1 VAVTYLQQPIFK
13 IIWRVKMKLDLLDIE
28 TQYINNRNL
37 NYAKKHY
44 IELEDGIIRLEITH
58 IDKINSTFIEIESII
73 AGYENETSLTINDE
87 GNYEHSSCTCGF
99 HNSMEPCGHV
109 WQLAKYVI
117 DNNLEAP
124 YEYEKDEDREETIEK
139 YFEKRSKI
147 IQETINN
154 EWFKEIL
161 KEDIID
167 KLSKIETSSLNLVPS
182 IEFDELHSSR
192 NFPQIK
198 FKIGRDKLY
207 TIRDIYSQIIIAIKD
222 KEFKNF
228 GKELKVSMHYNAFTD
243 FSQKQLDFIIKH
255 SNSINQ
261 FKKNML
267 DLNENNMDDF
277 YNTYFDSS
285 YSEIIFEEED
295 FKTELVIEKNEKD
308 YEIYLK
314 NKFYN
319 PKEKKKE
326 DKTKKSK
333 WSYKF
338 DYELPFTMKNFIV
351 TKNKIYK
358 YDKKDK
364 IFLYMNINEYEMK
377 LFNKLARESLILS
390 EDKFFEVFS
399 FFQDKLEH
407 FNISEE
413 YLDLI
418 KNYSNK
424 KPKIYLDI
432 NSDGHLIFKI
442 EYENH
447 FVNTNLTQ
455 IVGIFE
461 MLNPNII
468 ENLKNYIN
476 SHQKVYEI
484 NETMIIDKK
493 SEIDKFIEDIIPLL
507 HTYADIYLSQSIK
520 NFNKIRKINYSVGVK
535 VTSNFLELDFSS
547 TDLDK
552 GEIIDILNQYRAKKK
567 YYRLKKGEIIL
578 MDQEQ
583 LEFLD
588 DFIKDFNIKDTDLK
602 KGNIKIPNF
611 RAHQLNVLQNKYI
624 DIEKDQ
630 NFNKL
635 FEQKIEKIPAKY
647 KKILREYQIVGV
659 EWMLKLRSMNLGGIL
674 ADDMGLG
681 KTLQVIT
688 YLESVKRERPCLIIT
703 PASLILNWE
712 NEFNKFN
719 SSVSILSIYG
729 DRKNREDLL
738 SNLKNEVVI
747 TSYDYL
753 KRDIDLYE
761 NIEFD
766 TITLDEAQYIKNHK
780 TKAAQAVKKINSEFK
795 LALTGTPLENSLAE
809 IWSIFDFLMNG
820 YLFNYDYFYKN
831 YERAIVL
838 QAEKNVIER
847 LKNMVEPFIL
857 RRLKKDVL
865 KELPEKIEETYF
877 VEMNQ
882 EEKNLY
888 QANLVKINETL
899 AQSIDVNTNKIEV
912 LAMLT
917 KLRQI
922 CIDPRLLYEDISSS
936 SSKINA
942 CIELIKKSIEN
953 KQRILLFSSFT
964 TVLDLVAQECDNL
977 SIPYFMLTGETNKV
991 KRNQLVDDF
1000 QNEAVPL
1007 FLISLKAGGTGLNLT
1022 KASVVIHLDPWWNIS
1037 AQNQATDRAHRI
1049 GQEDTV
1055 QVFNLITKNT
1065 IEEKILNLQN
1075 KKKELSDIFV
1085 ENSKGSFSSLTKEEL
1100 LDLFKLE

>member
-1 VAVTYLQQPIFK
+1 
-13 IIWRVKMKLDLLDIE
+13 MKLDLLDIE

-44 IELEDGIIRLEITH
+44 IELEDGIIKLEITH
-58 IDKINSTFIEIESII
+58 IDKINSTFIEMESII

-109 WQLAKYVI
+109 WQLAKYVM

-124 YEYEKDEDREETIEK
+124 YEYEKDEVREETIEK

-182 IEFDELHSSR
+182 IEFNELHSSR

-207 TIRDIYSQIIIAIKD
+207 TIRDIYSQIIIAIKN

-228 GKELKVSMHYNAFTD
+228 GKELKVSMYYNAFTD
-243 FSQKQLDFIIKH
+243 FSKKQLDFIIKH

-261 FKKNML
+261 FMKNML

-277 YNTYFDSS
+277 YNTYFDSP

-319 PKEKKKE
+319 PKENKK
-326 DKTKKSK
+326 DDTTKKSK
-333 WSYKF
+333 WSYRF

-442 EYENH
+442 EYKNH

-476 SHQKVYEI
+476 SHQKVFEI

-520 NFNKIRKINYSVGVK
+520 NFNKTRKINYFVGVK

-602 KGNIKIPNF
+602 KGNIKISNF

-630 NFNKL
+630 DFNKL
-635 FEQKIEKIPAKY
+635 FEQKIEEIPAKY

-766 TITLDEAQYIKNHK
+766 TIILDEAQYIKNHK

-838 QAEKNVIER
+838 QAEKNVTER

-991 KRNQLVDDF
+991 KRNQLVEDF

>member
-1 VAVTYLQQPIFK
+1 
-13 IIWRVKMKLDLLDIE
+13 MKLDLLDIE

-44 IELEDGIIRLEITH
+44 IELEDGIIKLEITH
-58 IDKINSTFIEIESII
+58 IDKINSTFIEMESII

-109 WQLAKYVI
+109 WQLAKYVM

-124 YEYEKDEDREETIEK
+124 YEYEKDEVREETIEK

-182 IEFDELHSSR
+182 IEFNELHSSR

-207 TIRDIYSQIIIAIKD
+207 TIRDIYSQIIIAIKN

-228 GKELKVSMHYNAFTD
+228 GKELKVSMYYNAFTD
-243 FSQKQLDFIIKH
+243 FSKKQLDFIIKH

-261 FKKNML
+261 FMKNML

-277 YNTYFDSS
+277 YNTYFDSP

-319 PKEKKKE
+319 PKENKK
-326 DKTKKSK
+326 DDTTKKSK
-333 WSYKF
+333 WSYRF

-442 EYENH
+442 EYKNH

-476 SHQKVYEI
+476 SHQKVFEI

-520 NFNKIRKINYSVGVK
+520 NFNKTRKINYFVGVK

-630 NFNKL
+630 DFNKL
-635 FEQKIEKIPAKY
+635 FEQKIEEIPAKY

-719 SSVSILSIYG
+719 SSISILSIYG

-766 TITLDEAQYIKNHK
+766 TIILDEAQYIKNHK

-838 QAEKNVIER
+838 QAEKNVTER

-991 KRNQLVDDF
+991 KRNQLVEDF

-1085 ENSKGSFSSLTKEEL
+1085 ENSKGSFSSLRKEEL

>member
-1 VAVTYLQQPIFK
+1 
-13 IIWRVKMKLDLLDIE
+13 M
-28 TQYINNRNL
+28 
-37 NYAKKHY
+37 
-44 IELEDGIIRLEITH
+44 
-58 IDKINSTFIEIESII
+58 
-73 AGYENETSLTINDE
+73 
-87 GNYEHSSCTCGF
+87 
-99 HNSMEPCGHV
+99 
-109 WQLAKYVI
+109 
-117 DNNLEAP
+117 
-124 YEYEKDEDREETIEK
+124 
-139 YFEKRSKI
+139 
-147 IQETINN
+147 
-154 EWFKEIL
+154 
-161 KEDIID
+161 
-167 KLSKIETSSLNLVPS
+167 
-182 IEFDELHSSR
+182 
-192 NFPQIK
+192 
-198 FKIGRDKLY
+198 
-207 TIRDIYSQIIIAIKD
+207 
-222 KEFKNF
+222 
-228 GKELKVSMHYNAFTD
+228 
-243 FSQKQLDFIIKH
+243 
-255 SNSINQ
+255 
-261 FKKNML
+261 
-267 DLNENNMDDF
+267 
-277 YNTYFDSS
+277 
-285 YSEIIFEEED
+285 
-295 FKTELVIEKNEKD
+295 
-308 YEIYLK
+308 
-314 NKFYN
+314 
-319 PKEKKKE
+319 
-326 DKTKKSK
+326 
-333 WSYKF
+333 
-338 DYELPFTMKNFIV
+338 
-351 TKNKIYK
+351 
-358 YDKKDK
+358 
-364 IFLYMNINEYEMK
+364 
-377 LFNKLARESLILS
+377 
-390 EDKFFEVFS
+390 
-399 FFQDKLEH
+399 
-407 FNISEE
+407 
-413 YLDLI
+413 
-418 KNYSNK
+418 
-424 KPKIYLDI
+424 
-432 NSDGHLIFKI
+432 
-442 EYENH
+442 
-447 FVNTNLTQ
+447 
-455 IVGIFE
+455 
-461 MLNPNII
+461 
-468 ENLKNYIN
+468 
-476 SHQKVYEI
+476 
-484 NETMIIDKK
+484 
-493 SEIDKFIEDIIPLL
+493 
-507 HTYADIYLSQSIK
+507 
-520 NFNKIRKINYSVGVK
+520 NYSVGVK

-630 NFNKL
+630 DFNKL
-635 FEQKIEKIPAKY
+635 FEQKIEEIPAKY

-766 TITLDEAQYIKNHK
+766 TIILDEAQYIKNHK

-838 QAEKNVIER
+838 QAEKNVTER

-991 KRNQLVDDF
+991 KRNQLVEDF

>member
-1 VAVTYLQQPIFK
+1 
-13 IIWRVKMKLDLLDIE
+13 MKLDLLDIE

-58 IDKINSTFIEIESII
+58 IDKIDSTFIEMESII

-109 WQLAKYVI
+109 WQLAKYVM

-124 YEYEKDEDREETIEK
+124 YEYEKDEVREETIEK

-228 GKELKVSMHYNAFTD
+228 GKELKVSMYYNAFTD
-243 FSQKQLDFIIKH
+243 FSKKQLDFIIKH
-255 SNSINQ
+255 SNDINQ

-277 YNTYFDSS
+277 YNTYFDSP

-295 FKTELVIEKNEKD
+295 FKTELVIEKNEKN

-319 PKEKKKE
+319 LKENKK
-326 DKTKKSK
+326 DDTTKKSK
-333 WSYKF
+333 WSYRF

-413 YLDLI
+413 YLELI
-418 KNYSNK
+418 KNYLNK

-442 EYENH
+442 EYKNH

-461 MLNPNII
+461 MLNSNII

-476 SHQKVYEI
+476 SHQKVFEI

-520 NFNKIRKINYSVGVK
+520 NFNKTRKINYSVGVK

-552 GEIIDILNQYRAKKK
+552 GEIINILNQYRAKKK

-630 NFNKL
+630 DFNKL
-635 FEQKIEKIPAKY
+635 FEQKIEEISAKY

-766 TITLDEAQYIKNHK
+766 TIILDEAQYIKNHK

-838 QAEKNVIER
+838 QAEKNVTER

-991 KRNQLVDDF
+991 KRNQLVEDF

>member
-1 VAVTYLQQPIFK
+1 
-13 IIWRVKMKLDLLDIE
+13 MKLDLLDIE

-58 IDKINSTFIEIESII
+58 IDKINSTFIEMESII

-99 HNSMEPCGHV
+99 YNSMEPCGHV
-109 WQLAKYVI
+109 WQLAKYVM

-124 YEYEKDEDREETIEK
+124 YEYEKDEVREETIEK

-182 IEFDELHSSR
+182 IEFDELHSSK

-207 TIRDIYSQIIIAIKD
+207 TIRDIYSQIIIAIKN
-222 KEFKNF
+222 KEFKNY
-228 GKELKVSMHYNAFTD
+228 GKELKVSMYYNAFTD
-243 FSQKQLDFIIKH
+243 FSKKQLDFIIKH

-277 YNTYFDSS
+277 YNTYFDSP

-319 PKEKKKE
+319 PKENKK
-326 DKTKKSK
+326 DDTTKKSK
-333 WSYKF
+333 WSYRF

-442 EYENH
+442 EYKNH

-476 SHQKVYEI
+476 SHQKVFEI

-520 NFNKIRKINYSVGVK
+520 NFNKTRKINYSVGVK

-578 MDQEQ
+578 MNQEQ

-630 NFNKL
+630 DFNKL

-729 DRKNREDLL
+729 DRKNREKLL

-747 TSYDYL
+747 TSYNYL

-766 TITLDEAQYIKNHK
+766 TIILDEAQYIKNHK
-780 TKAAQAVKKINSEFK
+780 TKAAQAVKKINSDFK

-838 QAEKNVIER
+838 QAEKNVTER

-991 KRNQLVDDF
+991 KRNQLVEDF

>member
-1 VAVTYLQQPIFK
+1 LKAVTYLQQPIFLNKFYNGELKVK
-13 IIWRVKMKLDLLDIE
+13 IDLLDIE

-44 IELEDGIIRLEITH
+44 IELKYGIIRLEITY
-58 IDKINSTFIEIESII
+58 IDKIDSTFIEMESII
-73 AGYENETSLTINDE
+73 AGYKNETSLTINNE

-117 DNNLEAP
+117 DNDLEAP
-124 YEYEKDEDREETIEK
+124 YEYEKDEDKEETVEK
-139 YFEKRSKI
+139 YFEKRSKTV
-147 IQETINN
+147 QEIINN

-182 IEFDELHSSR
+182 IEFDGLHSSR
-192 NFPQIK
+192 NFPKIK
-198 FKIGRDKLY
+198 FKIGKDKLY

-243 FSQKQLDFIIKH
+243 FSKKQLDFIIKY

-261 FKKNML
+261 FKKNIL
-267 DLNENNMDDF
+267 DLNENNIDDF
-277 YNTYFDSS
+277 YNTYFDNP
-285 YSEIIFEEED
+285 YDEIIFEEED
-295 FKTELVIEKNEKD
+295 FKIELIIEK
-308 YEIYLK
+308 
-314 NKFYN
+314 
-319 PKEKKKE
+319 
-326 DKTKKSK
+326 
-333 WSYKF
+333 
-338 DYELPFTMKNFIV
+338 
-351 TKNKIYK
+351 
-358 YDKKDK
+358 
-364 IFLYMNINEYEMK
+364 MK
-377 LFNKLARESLILS
+377 LFNKLARESLVLL
-390 EDKFFEVFS
+390 EDKFFEIFS

-432 NSDGHLIFKI
+432 NSDGDLIFKL
-442 EYENH
+442 EYKNH
-447 FVNTNLTQ
+447 FVNTNLIQ
-455 IVGIFE
+455 IVEIFE

-468 ENLKNYIN
+468 KNLKNYIN
-476 SHQKVYEI
+476 FYQKVYEI
-484 NETMIIDKK
+484 NETMIIEKK

-520 NFNKIRKINYSVGVK
+520 NFNKTRKINYSVGVK

-588 DFIKDFNIKDTDLK
+588 DFIKDFNIKDADLK

-611 RAHQLNVLQNKYI
+611 RAYQLNALQNKYMN
-624 DIEKDQ
+624 IEKNQD
-630 NFNKL
+630 FNKL
-635 FEQKIEKIPAKY
+635 FEQKIEEIPAKY

-688 YLESVKRERPCLIIT
+688 YLESIERERPCLIIT

-719 SSVSILSIYG
+719 SSVSILSVYG
-729 DRKNREDLL
+729 DRKNREGLL

-761 NIEFD
+761 NINFD
-766 TITLDEAQYIKNHK
+766 TIILDEAQYIKNHK
-780 TKAAQAVKKINSEFK
+780 TKIAQAVKKINSEFK

-831 YERAIVL
+831 YEKAIVL
-838 QAEKNVIER
+838 QDEKNIIER

-877 VEMNQ
+877 IEMNQ

-899 AQSIDVNTNKIEV
+899 AQNIDVNTNKIEV

-922 CIDPRLLYEDISSS
+922 CIDPRLLYENISSS

-953 KQRILLFSSFT
+953 KQKILLFSSFT
-964 TVLDLVAQECDNL
+964 TVLDLVAEECDNL

-991 KRNQLVDDF
+991 KRNQLVEDF

-1065 IEEKILNLQN
+1065 IEEKIQNLQN

-1100 LDLFKLE
+1100 FDLFKLE

>member
-1 VAVTYLQQPIFK
+1 
-13 IIWRVKMKLDLLDIE
+13 MKLDLLDIE

-44 IELEDGIIRLEITH
+44 IELEDGIIKLEITH
-58 IDKINSTFIEIESII
+58 IDKINSTFIEMESII

-87 GNYEHSSCTCGF
+87 GNYEYSSCTCGF

-109 WQLAKYVI
+109 WQLAKYVM

-124 YEYEKDEDREETIEK
+124 YEYEKDEVREETIEK

-182 IEFDELHSSR
+182 IEFNELHSSR

-228 GKELKVSMHYNAFTD
+228 GKELKVSMYYNAFTD
-243 FSQKQLDFIIKH
+243 FSKKQLDFIIKH
-255 SNSINQ
+255 SNNINQ

-277 YNTYFDSS
+277 YNTYFDSP

-319 PKEKKKE
+319 PKENKK
-326 DKTKKSK
+326 DDTTKKSK
-333 WSYKF
+333 WSYRF

-432 NSDGHLIFKI
+432 NSDAHLIFKI
-442 EYENH
+442 EYKNH

-476 SHQKVYEI
+476 SHQKVFEI

-493 SEIDKFIEDIIPLL
+493 SEIDKFIEDIISLL

-520 NFNKIRKINYSVGVK
+520 NFNKTRKINYSVGVK

-578 MDQEQ
+578 MNQEQ

-611 RAHQLNVLQNKYI
+611 RAHQLNILQNKYI

-630 NFNKL
+630 DFNKL
-635 FEQKIEKIPAKY
+635 FEQKIEEIPAKY

-729 DRKNREDLL
+729 DRKNREKLL

-766 TITLDEAQYIKNHK
+766 TIILDEAQYIKNHK

-838 QAEKNVIER
+838 QAEKNVTER

-977 SIPYFMLTGETNKV
+977 SIPYFILTGETNKV
-991 KRNQLVDDF
+991 KRNQLVEDF

>member
-1 VAVTYLQQPIFK
+1 
-13 IIWRVKMKLDLLDIE
+13 MKLDLLDIE

-73 AGYENETSLTINDE
+73 AGYENETSLTINNE

-228 GKELKVSMHYNAFTD
+228 GKELKVSMHYNAFID

-277 YNTYFDSS
+277 YNTYFDSP

-520 NFNKIRKINYSVGVK
+520 NFNKTRKINYSVGVK

-602 KGNIKIPNF
+602 NGNIKIPNF

-630 NFNKL
+630 DFNKL
-635 FEQKIEKIPAKY
+635 FEQKIEEISTKY

-703 PASLILNWE
+703 PASLILNWK

-766 TITLDEAQYIKNHK
+766 TIILDEAQYIKNHK

-831 YERAIVL
+831 YERSIVL
-838 QAEKNVIER
+838 QAEKNVTER

-899 AQSIDVNTNKIEV
+899 AQSIDVDTNKIEV

-964 TVLDLVAQECDNL
+964 TVLDFVAQECDNL
-977 SIPYFMLTGETNKV
+977 SIPYFILTGETNKI
-991 KRNQLVDDF
+991 KRNQLVEDF

-1100 LDLFKLE
+1100 LDLFNLE

>member
-1 VAVTYLQQPIFK
+1 
-13 IIWRVKMKLDLLDIE
+13 MKLDLLDIE

-58 IDKINSTFIEIESII
+58 IDKINSTFIEMESII

-109 WQLAKYVI
+109 WQLAKYVM

-124 YEYEKDEDREETIEK
+124 YEYEKDEVREETIEK

-228 GKELKVSMHYNAFTD
+228 GKELKVSMYYNAFTD
-243 FSQKQLDFIIKH
+243 FSKKQLDFIIKH
-255 SNSINQ
+255 SNNINQ

-277 YNTYFDSS
+277 YNTYFDSP

-326 DKTKKSK
+326 DTTKKSK
-333 WSYKF
+333 WSYRF

-442 EYENH
+442 EYKNH

-476 SHQKVYEI
+476 SHQKVFEI

-520 NFNKIRKINYSVGVK
+520 NFNKTRKINYSVGVK

-630 NFNKL
+630 DFNKL
-635 FEQKIEKIPAKY
+635 FEQKIEEIPAKY

-719 SSVSILSIYG
+719 SSISILSIYG
-729 DRKNREDLL
+729 DRKNREELL

-766 TITLDEAQYIKNHK
+766 TIILDEAQYIKNHK
-780 TKAAQAVKKINSEFK
+780 TKAAQAVKKINSKFK
-795 LALTGTPLENSLAE
+795 LAL
-809 IWSIFDFLMNG
+809 NG

-838 QAEKNVIER
+838 QAEKNVTER

-922 CIDPRLLYEDISSS
+922 CIDPRLLYENISSS

-953 KQRILLFSSFT
+953 KQKILLFSSFT

-977 SIPYFMLTGETNKV
+977 SISYFMLTGETNKV
-991 KRNQLVDDF
+991 KRNQLVEDF

>member
-1 VAVTYLQQPIFK
+1 MK
-13 IIWRVKMKLDLLDIE
+13 IDLLDIE
-28 TQYINNRNL
+28 TQYRNNRNL

-44 IELEDGIIRLEITH
+44 IELEDGIVKLEITY
-58 IDKINSTFIEIESII
+58 IDKIDSTFIEMESII

-87 GNYEHSSCTCGF
+87 GNYECSSCSCGF

-109 WQLAKYVI
+109 WLLAKYVI

-124 YEYEKDEDREETIEK
+124 YEYEKDEDREETVEK
-139 YFEKRSKI
+139 YFEKRSRL
-147 IQETINN
+147 IQETIDR

-161 KEDIID
+161 KKDIID

-182 IEFDELHSSR
+182 IEFDELNSSR
-192 NFPQIK
+192 NFPKIK
-198 FKIGRDKLY
+198 FKIGKDKLY
-207 TIRDIYSQIIIAIKD
+207 TIRDIYSQIIDAIKN

-228 GKELKVSMHYNAFTD
+228 GKELKVSMHYDAFTD
-243 FSQKQLDFIIKH
+243 FSKKQLDFILKH
-255 SNSINQ
+255 PNNIIQ
-261 FKKNML
+261 FKKNMINL
-267 DLNENNMDDF
+267 DENNMDDF
-277 YNTYFDSS
+277 YNTYFDSPS
-285 YSEIIFEEED
+285 TEIIFQEED
-295 FKTELVIEKNEKD
+295 FKTELVIEKNDKD

-326 DKTKKSK
+326 KVQDKSD
-333 WSYKF
+333 WRSYRF
-338 DYELPFTMKNFIV
+338 NYELPFTTKNFIV

-358 YDKKDK
+358 YDKKSK

-390 EDKFFEVFS
+390 EDKFFEIFS

-432 NSDGHLIFKI
+432 NSEGYLIFKI
-442 EYENH
+442 EYKNH
-447 FVNTNLTQ
+447 FINMNLIQ
-455 IVGIFE
+455 IIEIFKI
-461 MLNPNII
+461 LNPDII
-468 ENLKNYIN
+468 NNLKNYIN
-476 SHQKVYEI
+476 SHQKIYEI
-484 NETMIIDKK
+484 NETIIIVKK

-520 NFNKIRKINYSVGVK
+520 NFNKTRKINYSVGVK

-552 GEIIDILNQYRAKKK
+552 GEIIDVLNQYRAKKK

-588 DFIKDFNIKDTDLK
+588 DFIKDFNIKDSDLK

-611 RAHQLNVLQNKYI
+611 RAYQLNILQNKYM
-624 DIEKDQ
+624 DIEKNQD
-630 NFNKL
+630 FNKL
-635 FEQKIEKIPAKY
+635 FEQKVIEIPSKY

-659 EWMLKLRSMNLGGIL
+659 EWMLKLRAMNLGGIL

-688 YLESVKRERPCLIIT
+688 YLESVKRERACLIVT
-703 PASLILNWE
+703 SASLILNWE

-719 SSVSILSIYG
+719 SSVLTLSIYG
-729 DRKNREDLL
+729 DRKNREGLL

-753 KRDIDLYE
+753 KRDMDLYE
-761 NIEFD
+761 NIDFD
-766 TITLDEAQYIKNHK
+766 TIILDEAQYIKNHK
-780 TKAAQAVKKINSEFK
+780 TKVAQAVKKINSKFK

-831 YERAIVL
+831 YEKAIVL
-838 QAEKNVIER
+838 QTEKRVTER

-865 KELPEKIEETYF
+865 KELPEKIEETYY
-877 VEMNQ
+877 VDMNQ
-882 EEKNLY
+882 EEKKLY
-888 QANLVKINETL
+888 QANLIKINETL
-899 AQSIDVNTNKIEV
+899 AQNIDVNTNKIEV

-922 CIDPRLLYEDISSS
+922 CIDPRLLYEDVSSS

-942 CIELIKKSIEN
+942 CIELIEKSIEN
-953 KQRILLFSSFT
+953 NQKILLFSSFT

-991 KRNQLVDDF
+991 KRKEMVENF

-1065 IEEKILNLQN
+1065 IEEKILNLQS

-1085 ENSKGSFSSLTKEEL
+1085 ENSKGSFSSLTKEQL

>member
-1 VAVTYLQQPIFK
+1 
-13 IIWRVKMKLDLLDIE
+13 MKLDLLDIE

-44 IELEDGIIRLEITH
+44 IELEDGIIKLEITH
-58 IDKINSTFIEIESII
+58 IDKINSTFIEMESIV

-87 GNYEHSSCTCGF
+87 GNYEYSSCTCGF

-109 WQLAKYVI
+109 WQLAKYVM

-228 GKELKVSMHYNAFTD
+228 GKELKVSMYYNAFTD
-243 FSQKQLDFIIKH
+243 FSKKQLDFIIKH
-255 SNSINQ
+255 SNDINQ

-277 YNTYFDSS
+277 YNTYFDSPFA
-285 YSEIIFEEED
+285 EIIFEEED

-319 PKEKKKE
+319 PKENKK
-326 DKTKKSK
+326 DDTTKKSK
-333 WSYKF
+333 WSYRF

-358 YDKKDK
+358 YDKKNK

-377 LFNKLARESLILS
+377 LFNKLARESLVLS

-442 EYENH
+442 EYKNH

-476 SHQKVYEI
+476 SHQKVFEI

-520 NFNKIRKINYSVGVK
+520 NFNKTRKINYSVGVK

-630 NFNKL
+630 DFNNL
-635 FEQKIEKIPAKY
+635 FEQKIEEIPAKY

-712 NEFNKFN
+712 NEFIKFN
-719 SSVSILSIYG
+719 SSILTLSIYG
-729 DRKNREDLL
+729 DRKNREELL

-766 TITLDEAQYIKNHK
+766 TIILDEAQYIKNHK

-838 QAEKNVIER
+838 QAEKNVTER

-991 KRNQLVDDF
+991 KRNQLVEDF

>member
-1 VAVTYLQQPIFK
+1 
-13 IIWRVKMKLDLLDIE
+13 M
-28 TQYINNRNL
+28 
-37 NYAKKHY
+37 
-44 IELEDGIIRLEITH
+44 
-58 IDKINSTFIEIESII
+58 
-73 AGYENETSLTINDE
+73 
-87 GNYEHSSCTCGF
+87 
-99 HNSMEPCGHV
+99 
-109 WQLAKYVI
+109 
-117 DNNLEAP
+117 
-124 YEYEKDEDREETIEK
+124 
-139 YFEKRSKI
+139 
-147 IQETINN
+147 
-154 EWFKEIL
+154 
-161 KEDIID
+161 
-167 KLSKIETSSLNLVPS
+167 
-182 IEFDELHSSR
+182 
-192 NFPQIK
+192 
-198 FKIGRDKLY
+198 
-207 TIRDIYSQIIIAIKD
+207 
-222 KEFKNF
+222 
-228 GKELKVSMHYNAFTD
+228 
-243 FSQKQLDFIIKH
+243 
-255 SNSINQ
+255 
-261 FKKNML
+261 
-267 DLNENNMDDF
+267 
-277 YNTYFDSS
+277 
-285 YSEIIFEEED
+285 
-295 FKTELVIEKNEKD
+295 
-308 YEIYLK
+308 
-314 NKFYN
+314 
-319 PKEKKKE
+319 
-326 DKTKKSK
+326 
-333 WSYKF
+333 
-338 DYELPFTMKNFIV
+338 
-351 TKNKIYK
+351 
-358 YDKKDK
+358 
-364 IFLYMNINEYEMK
+364 
-377 LFNKLARESLILS
+377 
-390 EDKFFEVFS
+390 
-399 FFQDKLEH
+399 
-407 FNISEE
+407 
-413 YLDLI
+413 
-418 KNYSNK
+418 
-424 KPKIYLDI
+424 
-432 NSDGHLIFKI
+432 
-442 EYENH
+442 
-447 FVNTNLTQ
+447 
-455 IVGIFE
+455 
-461 MLNPNII
+461 
-468 ENLKNYIN
+468 
-476 SHQKVYEI
+476 
-484 NETMIIDKK
+484 
-493 SEIDKFIEDIIPLL
+493 
-507 HTYADIYLSQSIK
+507 
-520 NFNKIRKINYSVGVK
+520 
-535 VTSNFLELDFSS
+535 ELDFSS

-588 DFIKDFNIKDTDLK
+588 DFIKDFNIKDADLK

-624 DIEKDQ
+624 DIEKNQD
-630 NFNKL
+630 FNKL

-647 KKILREYQIVGV
+647 KEILRKYQIVGV

-674 ADDMGLG
+674 AEDMGLG

-688 YLESVKRERPCLIIT
+688 YLESIERERPYLIIT

-729 DRKNREDLL
+729 DRKNREELL
-738 SNLKNEVVI
+738 TNLKNEVVI

-753 KRDIDLYE
+753 KRDTDLYDD
-761 NIEFD
+761 IEFD
-766 TITLDEAQYIKNHK
+766 TIILDEAQYIKNHK
-780 TKAAQAVKKINSEFK
+780 TKVAQAVKKINSKFK

-838 QAEKNVIER
+838 QGEKNVTER

-857 RRLKKDVL
+857 RRLKKNVL
-865 KELPEKIEETYF
+865 RELPEKIEETYF
-877 VEMNQ
+877 IEMNQ

-942 CIELIKKSIEN
+942 CIELIEKSIEN

-964 TVLDLVAQECDNL
+964 TVLDLVSQECDNL

-991 KRNQLVDDF
+991 KRNQLVEDF

-1049 GQEDTV
+1049 GQKDTV

-1065 IEEKILNLQN
+1065 IEEKIQNLQN

-1100 LDLFKLE
+1100 FDLFKLE

>member
-1 VAVTYLQQPIFK
+1 
-13 IIWRVKMKLDLLDIE
+13 MKLDLLDIE

-44 IELEDGIIRLEITH
+44 IELEDGIIKLEITH
-58 IDKINSTFIEIESII
+58 IDKINSTFIEMESII

-109 WQLAKYVI
+109 WQLAKYVM

-124 YEYEKDEDREETIEK
+124 YEYEKDEVREETIEK

-182 IEFDELHSSR
+182 IEFNELHSSR

-207 TIRDIYSQIIIAIKD
+207 TIRDIYSQIIIAIKN

-228 GKELKVSMHYNAFTD
+228 GKELKVSMYYNAFTD
-243 FSQKQLDFIIKH
+243 FSKKQLDFIIKH

-261 FKKNML
+261 FMKNML

-277 YNTYFDSS
+277 YNTYFDSP

-319 PKEKKKE
+319 PKENKK
-326 DKTKKSK
+326 DDTTKKSK
-333 WSYKF
+333 WSYRF

-442 EYENH
+442 EYKNH

-476 SHQKVYEI
+476 SHQKVFEI

-520 NFNKIRKINYSVGVK
+520 NFNKTRKINYFVGVK

-602 KGNIKIPNF
+602 KGNIKISNF

-630 NFNKL
+630 DFNKL
-635 FEQKIEKIPAKY
+635 FEQKIEEIPAKY

-766 TITLDEAQYIKNHK
+766 TIILDEAQYIKNHK

-838 QAEKNVIER
+838 QAEKNVTER

-991 KRNQLVDDF
+991 KRNQLVEDF

-1085 ENSKGSFSSLTKEEL
+1085 ENSKGSFSSLTKERL

>member
-1 VAVTYLQQPIFK
+1 MK
-13 IIWRVKMKLDLLDIE
+13 IDLLDIE

-44 IELEDGIIRLEITH
+44 IELKYGIIRLEITY
-58 IDKINSTFIEIESII
+58 IDKVDSTFIEMESII
-73 AGYENETSLTINDE
+73 AGYENETSLTINND

-117 DNNLEAP
+117 DNDLEAP
-124 YEYEKDEDREETIEK
+124 YEYEKDEDKEGTVEK
-139 YFEKRSKI
+139 YFEKRSKTV
-147 IQETINN
+147 QEIINN

-182 IEFDELHSSR
+182 IEFDGLHSSR
-192 NFPQIK
+192 NFPKIK
-198 FKIGRDKLY
+198 FKIGKDKLY

-243 FSQKQLDFIIKH
+243 FSKKQLDFIIKY

-261 FKKNML
+261 FKKNIL

-277 YNTYFDSS
+277 YNTYFDNP
-285 YSEIIFEEED
+285 YDEIIFEEED
-295 FKTELVIEKNEKD
+295 FKIELIIEKNDKY
-308 YEIYLK
+308 YEIYLI
-314 NKFYN
+314 NKYYN
-319 PKEKKKE
+319 SKEKEKKKE
-326 DKTKKSK
+326 KVQDKSD
-333 WSYKF
+333 WRSYRF
-338 DYELPFTMKNFIV
+338 NYELSFIEKNFII
-351 TKNKIYK
+351 TKNRIYK
-358 YDKKDK
+358 YNKKDK

-377 LFNKLARESLILS
+377 LFNKLARESLVLL
-390 EDKFFEVFS
+390 EDKFFEIFS

-432 NSDGHLIFKI
+432 NSDGDLIFKL
-442 EYENH
+442 EYKNH
-447 FVNTNLTQ
+447 FVNTNLIQ
-455 IVGIFE
+455 IVEIFE

-476 SHQKVYEI
+476 FYQKVYEI
-484 NETMIIDKK
+484 NETMIIEKK

-520 NFNKIRKINYSVGVK
+520 NFNKTRKINYSVGVK

-611 RAHQLNVLQNKYI
+611 RAYQLNTLQNKYMN
-624 DIEKDQ
+624 IEKNQD
-630 NFNKL
+630 FNKL
-635 FEQKIEKIPAKY
+635 FEQKIEEIPAKY

-688 YLESVKRERPCLIIT
+688 YLESIERERPCLIIT
-703 PASLILNWE
+703 PASLILNWK

-729 DRKNREDLL
+729 DRKNREELL
-738 SNLKNEVVI
+738 TNLKNEVVI

-761 NIEFD
+761 NINFD
-766 TITLDEAQYIKNHK
+766 TIILDEAQYIKNHK
-780 TKAAQAVKKINSEFK
+780 TKIAQAVKKINSEFK

-831 YERAIVL
+831 YEKAIVL
-838 QAEKNVIER
+838 QEEKNVIER

-877 VEMNQ
+877 IEMNQ

-899 AQSIDVNTNKIEV
+899 AQNIDVNTNKIEV

-922 CIDPRLLYEDISSS
+922 CIDPRLLYENISSS

-953 KQRILLFSSFT
+953 KQKILLFSSFT
-964 TVLDLVAQECDNL
+964 TVLDLVAEECDNL
-977 SIPYFMLTGETNKV
+977 SIPYFILTGETNKV
-991 KRNQLVDDF
+991 KRNQLVEDF

-1065 IEEKILNLQN
+1065 IEEKIQNLQN

-1100 LDLFKLE
+1100 FDLFKLE

>member
-1 VAVTYLQQPIFK
+1 
-13 IIWRVKMKLDLLDIE
+13 MKLDLLDIE

-58 IDKINSTFIEIESII
+58 IDKINSTFIEMESII

-109 WQLAKYVI
+109 WQLAKYVM

-124 YEYEKDEDREETIEK
+124 YEYEKDEVREETIEK

-228 GKELKVSMHYNAFTD
+228 GKELKVSMYYNAFTD
-243 FSQKQLDFIIKH
+243 FSKKQLDFIIKH
-255 SNSINQ
+255 SNDINQ

-277 YNTYFDSS
+277 YNTYFDSP

-319 PKEKKKE
+319 PKENKK
-326 DKTKKSK
+326 DDTTKKSK
-333 WSYKF
+333 WSYRF

-358 YDKKDK
+358 YDKKNK

-442 EYENH
+442 EYKNH

-520 NFNKIRKINYSVGVK
+520 NFNKTRKINYSVGVK

-630 NFNKL
+630 DFNKL
-635 FEQKIEKIPAKY
+635 FEQKIEEIPAKY

-761 NIEFD
+761 NINFD
-766 TITLDEAQYIKNHK
+766 TIILDEAQYIKNHK
-780 TKAAQAVKKINSEFK
+780 TKIAQAVKKIN
-795 LALTGTPLENSLAE
+795 
-809 IWSIFDFLMNG
+809 
-820 YLFNYDYFYKN
+820 
-831 YERAIVL
+831 
-838 QAEKNVIER
+838 
-847 LKNMVEPFIL
+847 
-857 RRLKKDVL
+857 
-865 KELPEKIEETYF
+865 
-877 VEMNQ
+877 
-882 EEKNLY
+882 
-888 QANLVKINETL
+888 
-899 AQSIDVNTNKIEV
+899 
-912 LAMLT
+912 
-917 KLRQI
+917 
-922 CIDPRLLYEDISSS
+922 
-936 SSKINA
+936 
-942 CIELIKKSIEN
+942 
-953 KQRILLFSSFT
+953 
-964 TVLDLVAQECDNL
+964 
-977 SIPYFMLTGETNKV
+977 
-991 KRNQLVDDF
+991 
-1000 QNEAVPL
+1000 
-1007 FLISLKAGGTGLNLT
+1007 
-1022 KASVVIHLDPWWNIS
+1022 
-1037 AQNQATDRAHRI
+1037 
-1049 GQEDTV
+1049 
-1055 QVFNLITKNT
+1055 
-1065 IEEKILNLQN
+1065 
-1075 KKKELSDIFV
+1075 
-1085 ENSKGSFSSLTKEEL
+1085 
-1100 LDLFKLE
+1100 

>member
-1 VAVTYLQQPIFK
+1 
-13 IIWRVKMKLDLLDIE
+13 MKLDLLDIE

-44 IELEDGIIRLEITH
+44 IELEDGIIKLEITH
-58 IDKINSTFIEIESII
+58 IDKINSTFIEMESIV

-109 WQLAKYVI
+109 WQLAKYVM

-124 YEYEKDEDREETIEK
+124 YEYEKDEVREETIEK

-207 TIRDIYSQIIIAIKD
+207 TIRDIYSQIIIAIKN

-228 GKELKVSMHYNAFTD
+228 GKELKVSMYYNAFTD
-243 FSQKQLDFIIKH
+243 FSKKQLDFIIKH
-255 SNSINQ
+255 SNNINQ

-277 YNTYFDSS
+277 YNTYFDSP

-364 IFLYMNINEYEMK
+364 IFLYININEYEMK

-442 EYENH
+442 EYKNH

-476 SHQKVYEI
+476 SHQKVFEI

-520 NFNKIRKINYSVGVK
+520 NFNKTRKINYSVGVK

-583 LEFLD
+583 LGFLD

-611 RAHQLNVLQNKYI
+611 RVHQLNVLQNKYI

-630 NFNKL
+630 DFNKL
-635 FEQKIEKIPAKY
+635 FEQKIEEIPAKY

-688 YLESVKRERPCLIIT
+688 YLESMKRERPCLIIT

-766 TITLDEAQYIKNHK
+766 TIILDEAQYIKNHK

-838 QAEKNVIER
+838 QAEKNVTER

-977 SIPYFMLTGETNKV
+977 SILYFMLTGETNKV
-991 KRNQLVDDF
+991 KRNQLVEDF

>member
-1 VAVTYLQQPIFK
+1 
-13 IIWRVKMKLDLLDIE
+13 MKLDLLDIE

-58 IDKINSTFIEIESII
+58 IEKINSTFIEMESII

-109 WQLAKYVI
+109 WQLAKYVM

-124 YEYEKDEDREETIEK
+124 YEYEKDEVREETIEK

-228 GKELKVSMHYNAFTD
+228 GKELKVSMYYNAFTD
-243 FSQKQLDFIIKH
+243 FSKKQLDFIIKH
-255 SNSINQ
+255 SNDINQ

-277 YNTYFDSS
+277 YNTYFDSP

-319 PKEKKKE
+319 LKENKK
-326 DKTKKSK
+326 DDTTKKSK
-333 WSYKF
+333 WSYRF

-442 EYENH
+442 EYKNH

-476 SHQKVYEI
+476 SHQKVFEI

-507 HTYADIYLSQSIK
+507 HNYADIYLSQSIK
-520 NFNKIRKINYSVGVK
+520 NFNKTRKINYSVGVK

-630 NFNKL
+630 DFNKL
-635 FEQKIEKIPAKY
+635 FEQKIEEIPAKY

-729 DRKNREDLL
+729 DRKNREELL

-766 TITLDEAQYIKNHK
+766 TIILDEAQYIKNHK

-838 QAEKNVIER
+838 QAEKNVTER

-922 CIDPRLLYEDISSS
+922 CIEPRLLYEDINSS

-991 KRNQLVDDF
+991 KRNQLVEDF

>member
-1 VAVTYLQQPIFK
+1 MK
-13 IIWRVKMKLDLLDIE
+13 IDLLDIE

-44 IELEDGIIRLEITH
+44 IELKYGIIRLEINY
-58 IDKINSTFIEIESII
+58 IDKIDSTFIEMESIV
-73 AGYENETSLTINDE
+73 AGYENETSLTINNE
-87 GNYEHSSCTCGF
+87 GNYEYSSCTCGF
-99 HNSMEPCGHV
+99 HNSTEPCGHV

-117 DNNLEAP
+117 DNDLEAP
-124 YEYEKDEDREETIEK
+124 YEYEKDEDKEETVEK
-139 YFEKRSKI
+139 FFEKRNKI
-147 IQETINN
+147 VQETINN

-192 NFPQIK
+192 NFPKIK

-207 TIRDIYSQIIIAIKD
+207 TIRDIYSQIITAIKN

-228 GKELKVSMHYNAFTD
+228 GKELKVSMYYDTFTD
-243 FSQKQLDFIIKH
+243 FSKKQLDFIIKYP
-255 SNSINQ
+255 NNINQ
-261 FKKNML
+261 SKKNMI

-277 YNTYFDSS
+277 YNTYFDSP
-285 YSEIIFEEED
+285 YGEIIFQEED
-295 FKTELVIEKNEKD
+295 FKTELIIEKNDID

-326 DKTKKSK
+326 RIQDKSD
-333 WSYKF
+333 WRSYRF
-338 DYELPFTMKNFIV
+338 NYELPFTTKNFIV
-351 TKNKIYK
+351 TKNRIYK
-358 YDKKDK
+358 YDKKSK

-377 LFNKLARESLILS
+377 LFYKLARESLILS

-418 KNYSNK
+418 KNYLNK

-432 NSDGHLIFKI
+432 NSDGYLIFKL
-442 EYENH
+442 EYKNH
-447 FVNTNLTQ
+447 FVNTNLIQ
-455 IVGIFE
+455 IVEIFE

-476 SHQKVYEI
+476 FYQKVYEI
-484 NETMIIDKK
+484 NETMIIEKK

-507 HTYADIYLSQSIK
+507 HSYADIYLSQSIK
-520 NFNKIRKINYSVGVK
+520 NFNKTRKINYSVGVK
-535 VTSNFLELDFSS
+535 VASNFLELDFSS

-588 DFIKDFNIKDTDLK
+588 DFIKDFNIKDADLK

-611 RAHQLNVLQNKYI
+611 RAHQLNALQNKYMN
-624 DIEKDQ
+624 IEKNQD
-630 NFNKL
+630 FNKL
-635 FEQKIEKIPAKY
+635 FEQKIEEIPAKY

-681 KTLQVIT
+681 KTLQVIA
-688 YLESVKRERPCLIIT
+688 YLESIERERPCLIIT

-729 DRKNREDLL
+729 DRKNREELL
-738 SNLKNEVVI
+738 TNLKNEVVI

-753 KRDIDLYE
+753 KRDTDLYDD
-761 NIEFD
+761 IEFD
-766 TITLDEAQYIKNHK
+766 TIILDEAQYIKNHK
-780 TKAAQAVKKINSEFK
+780 TKVAQAVKKINSKFK

-838 QAEKNVIER
+838 QGEKNVTER

-865 KELPEKIEETYF
+865 RELPEKIEETYF
-877 VEMNQ
+877 IEMNQ

-899 AQSIDVNTNKIEV
+899 VQNIDVNTNKIEV

-942 CIELIKKSIEN
+942 CIELIEKSIEN

-991 KRNQLVDDF
+991 KRNQLVEDF
-1000 QNEAVPL
+1000 QNDAVPL

-1055 QVFNLITKNT
+1055 QVFSLITKNT

-1100 LDLFKLE
+1100 LDLFRLE

>member
-1 VAVTYLQQPIFK
+1 
-13 IIWRVKMKLDLLDIE
+13 MKLDLLDIE

-44 IELEDGIIRLEITH
+44 IELEDGIIRLEITY
-58 IDKINSTFIEIESII
+58 IDKINSTFIEMESII

-109 WQLAKYVI
+109 WQLAKYVM

-124 YEYEKDEDREETIEK
+124 YKYEKDEVREETIEK

-228 GKELKVSMHYNAFTD
+228 GKELKVSMYYNAFTD
-243 FSQKQLDFIIKH
+243 FSKKQLDFIIKH

-277 YNTYFDSS
+277 YNTYFDSP

-326 DKTKKSK
+326 DTTKKSK
-333 WSYKF
+333 WSYRF
-338 DYELPFTMKNFIV
+338 NYELPFTMKNFIV

-358 YDKKDK
+358 YNKKDK

-442 EYENH
+442 EYKNH

-476 SHQKVYEI
+476 SHQKVFEI

-520 NFNKIRKINYSVGVK
+520 NFNKTRKINYSVGVK

-624 DIEKDQ
+624 DIEK
-630 NFNKL
+630 
-635 FEQKIEKIPAKY
+635 IEEIPAKY

-766 TITLDEAQYIKNHK
+766 TIILDEAQYIKNHK

-838 QAEKNVIER
+838 QAEKNVTER

-991 KRNQLVDDF
+991 KRNQLVEDF

>member
-1 VAVTYLQQPIFK
+1 
-13 IIWRVKMKLDLLDIE
+13 MKLDLLDIE

-44 IELEDGIIRLEITH
+44 IELEDGIIRLEITY
-58 IDKINSTFIEIESII
+58 IDKINSTFIEMESII

-109 WQLAKYVI
+109 WQLAKYVM

-124 YEYEKDEDREETIEK
+124 YEYKKDEDREETIEK

-277 YNTYFDSS
+277 YNTYFDNSL

-432 NSDGHLIFKI
+432 NSDWHLIFKI
-442 EYENH
+442 EYKNH

-520 NFNKIRKINYSVGVK
+520 NFNKTRKINYSVGVK

-635 FEQKIEKIPAKY
+635 FEQKIEEIPTKY

-659 EWMLKLRSMNLGGIL
+659 EWMLKLRSINLGGIL

-729 DRKNREDLL
+729 DRKNREELL
-738 SNLKNEVVI
+738 SNLKNEVII

-766 TITLDEAQYIKNHK
+766 TIILDEAQYIKNHK

-977 SIPYFMLTGETNKV
+977 SIPYFILIGETNKI
-991 KRNQLVDDF
+991 KRNQLVEDF

-1100 LDLFKLE
+1100 LDLFNLE